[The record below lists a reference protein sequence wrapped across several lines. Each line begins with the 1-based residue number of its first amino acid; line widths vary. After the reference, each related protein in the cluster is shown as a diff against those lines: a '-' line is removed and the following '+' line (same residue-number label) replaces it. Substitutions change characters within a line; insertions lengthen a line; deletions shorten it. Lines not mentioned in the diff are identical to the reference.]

1 MDLIEKLASALD
13 LADSLEGLNEEC
25 LDAVESLYDTLFM
38 LENADE
44 DDDPDELLEDALSE
58 IADALDVFKAAGAP
72 ETLIKALS
80 ELL

>member
-58 IADALDVFKAAGAP
+58 IADTLDVFKAAGAP